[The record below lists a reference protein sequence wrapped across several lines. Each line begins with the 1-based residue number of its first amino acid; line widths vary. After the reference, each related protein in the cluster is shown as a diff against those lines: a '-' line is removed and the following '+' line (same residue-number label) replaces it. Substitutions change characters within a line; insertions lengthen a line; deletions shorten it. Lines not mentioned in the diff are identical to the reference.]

1 MKDSFSRKAES
12 LQHKLKKYLRSLNR
26 WLLDTPERALLEAYQ
41 AAQRIQNIEN
51 EHFDGKKISL
61 QSVKYTENVMSYWQ
75 VYLNK
80 NLTII
85 KIRLAEFQLS
95 RGIVDISNS
104 VLLEKLKFID
114 EVLEKYAIKDEL
126 ISNSPL
132 VPTYQPLKINQ
143 SEVKKQPNLS
153 NINSSNINEIKSK
166 PPNKTS
172 RVVPS
177 SVGRG
182 INKIQLGLLPQT
194 EEEFVRNYRISK
206 GKTTI
211 ALRFLIIL
219 IIVPLL
225 SQYLSKQFLVTPILE
240 RIRGDNTTQIFIN
253 SDMEKEALHELHNY
267 QEELRFEYLL
277 NQAPQLSSEP
287 IQEKIKSK
295 AIEISEEFRRKSN
308 SNISNVFADL
318 ISLFSF
324 GIVIALSKREI
335 LILKSFMDTIVYGL
349 SDSAKA
355 FLIILFT
362 DIFVGFHSPDGWEVL
377 LASLAEHLGLPAS
390 RNVIFFF
397 IATFPVILNTIFK
410 YWIFRY
416 LSRLSPS
423 ALATLKE
430 MDE

>member
-1 MKDSFSRKAES
+1 MKNSLTRTAE
-12 LQHKLKKYLRSLNR
+12 LLRQNFQKYLRSLNR
-26 WLLDTPERALLEAYQ
+26 WFSDTPERALLEAYQ
-41 AAQRIQNIEN
+41 AAQRIKNIEN
-51 EHFDGKKISL
+51 EHFDQKKISL

-95 RGIVDISNS
+95 RGIVNISNS
-104 VLLEKLKFID
+104 VLLEKLKVID
-114 EVLEKYAIKDEL
+114 EVVEKYAIKDEL
-126 ISNSPL
+126 INNTPL
-132 VPTYQPLKINQ
+132 VSTYQPLNINNK
-143 SEVKKQPNLS
+143 EIKKQL
-153 NINSSNINEIKSK
+153 NSSNINDPQVNVPQKTGLTKS
-166 PPNKTS
+166 S
-172 RVVPS
+172 I
-177 SVGRG
+177 GRR
-182 INKIQLGLLPQT
+182 INRIQVDFAPQT
-194 EEEFVRNYRISK
+194 EEEFVRNYRLSK
-206 GKTTI
+206 GRTII
-211 ALRFLIIL
+211 ALRFLIVI

-225 SQYLSKQFLVTPILE
+225 TQYLSKEFLVTPILE
-240 RIRGDNTTQIFIN
+240 RVRGDNTTKIFIN
-253 SDMEKEALHELHNY
+253 SDMEKEALHELHNF
-267 QEELRFEYLL
+267 QEELRFEYFI
-277 NQAPQLSSEP
+277 NQAPPLSSELT
-287 IQEKIKSK
+287 QEKIKSK
-295 AIEISEEFRRKSN
+295 ALEISEEFSRKSN
-308 SNISNVFADL
+308 SSISNALADL

-324 GIVIALSKREI
+324 GIVIAMSKREI
-335 LILKSFMDTIVYGL
+335 MILKSFMDTIVSGL

-377 LASLAEHLGLPAS
+377 LAGLAEHLGLPTS
-390 RNVIFFF
+390 RNVIFLF

>member
-1 MKDSFSRKAES
+1 MKNSLSRTA
-12 LQHKLKKYLRSLNR
+12 KLLRQNFQKYLRSLNR
-26 WLLDTPERALLEAYQ
+26 WFLDTPERALLEAYQ
-41 AAQRIQNIEN
+41 AAQRIKNIET
-51 EHFDGKKISL
+51 EHFDSKKISS

-95 RGIVDISNS
+95 RGIINISNP
-104 VLLEKLKFID
+104 VLLEKLKVID
-114 EVLEKYAIKDEL
+114 EVVEKYAIKYETIDEL
-126 ISNSPL
+126 SLSS
-132 VPTYQPLKINQ
+132 TYQPL
-143 SEVKKQPNLS
+143 
-153 NINSSNINEIKSK
+153 NINEKEIKKKLKIPNIDEIKVK
-166 PPNKTS
+166 PPIQKTGAA
-172 RVVPS
+172 PS
-177 SVGRG
+177 SIGRR
-182 INKIQLGLLPQT
+182 INKIQADFAPQT

-206 GKTTI
+206 GRTII
-211 ALRFLIIL
+211 ALRFLIVL

-225 SQYLSKQFLVTPILE
+225 TQYLSKELIVTPILE
-240 RIRGDNTTQIFIN
+240 RVRGDNTTKIFIN
-253 SDMEKEALHELHNY
+253 SDMEKEALHELHNF
-267 QEELRFEYLL
+267 QEALRFEYFI
-277 NQAPQLSSEP
+277 NQAPPISSELT
-287 IQEKIKSK
+287 QEKIKSK
-295 AIEISEEFRRKSN
+295 AIEISEEFSKKSN
-308 SNISNVFADL
+308 SSISNVFADL

-324 GIVIALSKREI
+324 GIVIAMSKREI
-335 LILKSFMDTIVYGL
+335 VILKSFMDTIVSGL

-355 FLIILFT
+355 FFIILFT

-377 LASLAEHLGLPAS
+377 LAGFAEHLGLPAD
-390 RNVIFFF
+390 RNLIFFF

>member
-1 MKDSFSRKAES
+1 MKDSFAKTAES
-12 LQHKLKKYLRSLNR
+12 LRQSFKGYLRSLNR
-26 WLLDTPERALLEAYQ
+26 WLLNTPERALLEAYQ
-41 AAQRIQNIEN
+41 AAQRIKSIED
-51 EHFDGKKISL
+51 EHFDRKKISS

-95 RGIVDISNS
+95 RGVVNISNS
-104 VLLEKLKFID
+104 VLLEKLKVID
-114 EVLEKYAIKDEL
+114 EVVERYAIKDE
-126 ISNSPL
+126 IINNSPL
-132 VPTYQPLKINQ
+132 ASTSQPLTNNLTR
-143 SEVKKQPNLS
+143 VKRQP
-153 NINSSNINEIKSK
+153 NSSNINNIDVK
-166 PPNKTS
+166 PPTQINGVIPGS
-172 RVVPS
+172 I
-177 SVGRG
+177 GRT
-182 INKIQLGLLPQT
+182 IHKIQEDFAPQT
-194 EEEFVRNYRISK
+194 EEEFLRNYRISK
-206 GKTTI
+206 SRTII
-211 ALRFLIIL
+211 ALRFLVIL

-225 SQYLSKQFLVTPILE
+225 TQFLSKEFLVTPILQ
-240 RIRGDNTTQIFIN
+240 RVRGDNITQIFIN
-253 SDMEKEALHELHNY
+253 SDMEKEALHELQNF
-267 QEELRFEYLL
+267 QQSLRFEYLL
-277 NQAPQLSSEP
+277 NQAPPLSSES
-287 IQEKIKSK
+287 IQEKIKDK
-295 AIEISEEFRRKSN
+295 AVEISEEFRAKSN
-308 SNISNVFADL
+308 SNLGNVFADL

-324 GIVIALSKREI
+324 GIIIALSKREI
-335 LILKSFMDTIVYGL
+335 VILKSFMDTIVYGL

-377 LASLAEHLGLPAS
+377 LAGLAEHLGLPAS